1 MDIEINLEPDL
12 HPDEFAELAVAAE
25 EYGVRAI
32 WSSSYHQNWDPF
44 LSLVPAIQKTS
55 KILLGPLAI
64 SPFEMH
70 PLKMANAV
78 LTLNELSNGRAMI
91 AVGAGGGVLGAM
103 NYKCPQGNCHGLKPF
118 RIIRAVREAVEI
130 LHLAAGKKFNLK
142 YEGEIFTI
150 PRPFMQGFT
159 WAKSPPP
166 KIYTC
171 STEPQML
178 RLGAQCADALQMS
191 DVALPMLDEAMDN
204 IKIGLGRREAPAEDF
219 RVGNFWAWHIKEDKE
234 VSYKEARRELI
245 YRGSLLPPF
254 SLHHFLTE
262 DEAQIVIDNWNSGAN
277 NEFLKAYISRSGE
290 IQNVPE
296 TLVSTLVSALC
307 SAGDLNDID
316 RELERFEVFKKA
328 GITDLVIRLFDEPMK
343 GLKMIGER
351 VLPTL
356 Q

>member
-1 MDIEINLEPDL
+1 MVSRIKEGSKWLLVYTKAKEEQRAKKNLENQGF
-12 HPDEFAELAVAAE
+12 E
-25 EYGVRAI
+25 I
-32 WSSSYHQNWDPF
+32 F
-44 LSLVPAIQKTS
+44 LP
-55 KILLGPLAI
+55 
-64 SPFEMH
+64 
-70 PLKMANAV
+70 
-78 LTLNELSNGRAMI
+78 MI
-91 AVGAGGGVLGAM
+91 AVAKENQSKSITLKAMFPGYLFVKINTELDKWNRIKSTRGVSHLVVFGQRLAEIPHQVIAYLQSETDE
-103 NYKCPQGNCHGLKPF
+103 NDIF
-118 RIIRAVREAVEI
+118 RQKITRQE
-130 LHLAAGKKFNLK
+130 
-142 YEGEIFTI
+142 FT
-150 PRPFMQGFT
+150 RGDT
-159 WAKSPPP
+159 KSPPP

-178 RLGAQCADALQMS
+178 RLGAQFADALQMS

-204 IKIGLGRREAPAEDF
+204 IKIGLERREAPAEDF

-245 YRGSLLPPF
+245 YRGSLLPPY

-262 DEAQIVIDNWNSGAN
+262 DEAQIVIDNWNSGVN

-351 VLPTL
+351 VLPAL
-356 Q
+356 R

>member
-1 MDIEINLEPDL
+1 
-12 HPDEFAELAVAAE
+12 
-25 EYGVRAI
+25 
-32 WSSSYHQNWDPF
+32 
-44 LSLVPAIQKTS
+44 
-55 KILLGPLAI
+55 
-64 SPFEMH
+64 
-70 PLKMANAV
+70 
-78 LTLNELSNGRAMI
+78 MI

-103 NYKCPQGNCHGLKPF
+103 KYKCPQGNCHGLKPF

-130 LHLAAGKKFNLK
+130 LHLAAGKKLNLK

-178 RLGAQCADALQMS
+178 RLGAQFADALQMS

-204 IKIGLGRREAPAEDF
+204 IKIGLERREAPAEDF

-245 YRGSLLPPF
+245 YRGSLLPPY